1 MIAIDPVSSR
11 IIYHCSI
18 TSIFTHENNRK
29 SFRLNFAS
37 VLRATNLRTGRVSF
51 LPSILL
57 AQQDFTTITMTVD
70 VVLFVSTTA
79 ATLIYVRSL
88 KHSSRGIESVDDSSL
103 HLLESL
109 RNRTSLN
116 ATELIGHVTA
126 DNTVLPN
133 GVLRSDMRLHNL
145 WHRATYTLIIMMN
158 PSVKDAKDDN
168 GIESNKD
175 DPLLLGSTHVLVQRR
190 SSWKDYCPMKLDPL
204 PGGVVEHNESYYD
217 NVIRELHEEMGITV
231 PFAVSSTSSDHGL
244 QRLFT
249 FPYEDERV
257 RVWGEF
263 YTYNYY
269 GTMKDLVLQ
278 REEVDSVHCMSLQ
291 ELKNAIESTPDEFM
305 PDACHAMQLYYQHI
319 FDRHIKRRLLHG
331 YSSSNLDAYS
341 LRPKPKVIFF
351 DCDDCLYFDQWTT
364 ANQLTRKI
372 DEWCMQHGLPSGKAY
387 ELYKQYGTA
396 LRGLLAEGYV
406 EHNVHAIDEFLRE
419 VHDIPVHELLQPD
432 PELRQLLLQ
441 IDPSIP
447 KYIFTASVREHA
459 ARCIKALGIDDL
471 FVDII
476 DCKVC
481 QLETKHS
488 EKAFRIAMEV
498 AGIKNND
505 GTQYHPESCLFF
517 DDNIKNIE
525 AARNIGWRSILVGTV
540 GRDCGTIVT
549 TEHAEHEIDRIHH
562 IPHILPEL
570 FEY

>member
-1 MIAIDPVSSR
+1 
-11 IIYHCSI
+11 
-18 TSIFTHENNRK
+18 
-29 SFRLNFAS
+29 
-37 VLRATNLRTGRVSF
+37 
-51 LPSILL
+51 
-57 AQQDFTTITMTVD
+57 MTVD
-70 VVLFVSTTA
+70 IVLFVSTSA
-79 ATLIYVRSL
+79 AALFYVRSL
-88 KHSSRGIESVDDSSL
+88 KCISRGIDTELDDL

-116 ATELIGHVTA
+116 ATEWICHVTA

-133 GVLRSDMRLHNL
+133 GVVRSDMRLHNL
-145 WHRATYTLIIMMN
+145 WHRATYTLVIVMN
-158 PSVKDAKDDN
+158 PPVNSGKYDN
-168 GIESNKD
+168 SIERNKD
-175 DPLLLGSTHVLVQRR
+175 PLSLGSTYVLVQRR
-190 SSWKDYCPMKLDPL
+190 SSLKDYCPMKLDPL

-217 NVIRELHEEMGITV
+217 NVIRELHEEMGIS
-231 PFAVSSTSSDHGL
+231 VSSASSSSDNGL

-249 FPYEDERV
+249 FPYEDKRV

-263 YTYNYY
+263 YTYKYY
-269 GTMKDLVLQ
+269 GTIKDLVLQ
-278 REEVDSVHCMSLQ
+278 KEEVDSVLCMSLQ
-291 ELKNAIESTPDEFM
+291 ELEKAIETTPDEFM
-305 PDACHAMQLYYQHI
+305 PDACYAMQLYYQYLL
-319 FDRHIKRRLLHG
+319 DRHVKRRLLYG
-331 YSSSNLDAYS
+331 YSSSNLNAYS

-406 EHNVHAIDEFLRE
+406 EHNVLAIDEFLLE
-419 VHDIPVHELLQPD
+419 VHDIPVHDLLQPD

-488 EKAFRIAMEV
+488 EKAFHIAMEV
-498 AGIKNND
+498 AGIKDND

-540 GRDCGTIVT
+540 GRDCGTTVT